1 MTLGDAHAIDVA
13 IRRLPVVGPADA
25 MALDLAV
32 LVRTSG
38 GVVALLRFERDGLGV
53 GGVAYGL
60 PVAGSGNVRR
70 YHYCPVDVSPLGP
83 PMLFD
88 TTDYVVPDDAPEELA
103 LERFLELPHWTIA
116 GVVGHPVAIVG
127 EGPTWTLW
135 SLPAPWT
142 PSASPPDREP
152 SS

>member
-70 YHYCPVDVSPLGP
+70 YHYCPVDVDPEW
-83 PMLFD
+83 MD
-88 TTDYVVPDDAPEELA
+88 RVPHSGRREHAPGSTYIHQMHTA
-103 LERFLELPHWTIA
+103 MH
-116 GVVGHPVAIVG
+116 
-127 EGPTWTLW
+127 
-135 SLPAPWT
+135 
-142 PSASPPDREP
+142 
-152 SS
+152 